1 MSNHTDQGRIV
12 LNAKR
17 LTYILFGIFIY
28 LCIPLLT
35 FVWGFNVAINEHSGI
50 ASSTLRKFLNV
61 NEYLY
66 NQDISMETIERKFLI
81 SSVDDSGKETVI
93 QNSITYP
100 HSWHFHIIEVNEE
113 KDSQILS
120 NKIYKITSPDNK
132 MILTIKPSEINTV
145 LNILAVETIFKQE
158 ITKRCLDSYSVSSQS
173 GEKLVSIYR
182 ETEDDKNFK
191 YVQEVANP
199 IDNTEG
205 SHIVDDFVVFN
216 RSFADQGIP
225 HTVWIAEVSA
235 KYTGEKDQIID
246 YVNTVDSIVSSLQ
259 IKE

>member
-17 LTYILFGIFIY
+17 LTYILFDIFIY

-50 ASSTLRKFLNV
+50 ASNALREFLDV
-61 NEYLY
+61 NEYFC
-66 NQDISMETIERKFLI
+66 DSDVTMETIERKFLV
-81 SSVDDSGKETVI
+81 SYLDSQGNEVVI
-93 QNSITYP
+93 QNSISYP
-100 HSWHFHIIEVNEE
+100 HSWHFHIINVED
-113 KDSQILS
+113 KDESQILS
-120 NKIYKITSPDNK
+120 KKIYEISSPDDK
-132 MILTIKPSEINTV
+132 IVLTIKPYKISTV
-145 LNILAVETIFKQE
+145 SSVLAVETILKQE

-182 ETEDDKNFK
+182 ETEDEKNFK

-199 IDNTEG
+199 IDNTEK
-205 SHIVDDFVVFN
+205 SQIVDDFIVFN

-225 HTVWIAEVSA
+225 HTVWIAEVNA
-235 KYTGEKDQIID
+235 KYSGGKEQIID
-246 YVNTVDSIVSSLQ
+246 YVGTVDSIVSSLQ